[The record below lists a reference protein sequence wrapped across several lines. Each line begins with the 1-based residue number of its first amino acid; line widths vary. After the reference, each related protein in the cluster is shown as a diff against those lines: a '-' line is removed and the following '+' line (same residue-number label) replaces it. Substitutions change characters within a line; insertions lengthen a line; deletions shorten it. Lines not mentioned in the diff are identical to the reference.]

1 MQFLTPSLQSRIFAS
16 TDAHIYIKPH
26 PLLQPYIAHYTLNL
40 QEIANKNKQLVLIP
54 DIAGCMVITP
64 SPHELDIKYW
74 GATTKT
80 VIVNNNHPPERFFIE
95 FKPGGSFPF
104 TGIPQKELLNQ
115 QVAMQQILP
124 EWKHKIQEFWFSSAC
139 INDFLGLLEN
149 FLLSKLHHNGSP
161 NFLNQLSICLREH
174 KGLDEICAFSDRH
187 LHRILQNQVGTGIK
201 VYQRLIRINQALE
214 FMCDFSLTLTQI
226 AYLSGYYDQSHFIHD
241 FKQVCGVTPGVY
253 RKQMSDFYNESFKF

>member
-16 TDAHIYIKPH
+16 TDAHIYIRPH

-64 SPHELDIKYW
+64 SPHELDIKFW
-74 GATTKT
+74 GATSKT

-115 QVAMQQILP
+115 QIDLQQILP
-124 EWKHKIQEFWFSSAC
+124 DWKVLIQEFWFSSTC
-139 INDFLGLLEN
+139 IYDFLKLLEA
-149 FLLSKLHHNGSP
+149 FLLSKLQHYEKP
-161 NFLNQLSICLREH
+161 DFLNRLSVCLENQKKIDQICT
-174 KGLDEICAFSDRH
+174 FSDRH
-187 LHRILQNQVGTGIK
+187 LLRILQNQVGTGIK
-201 VYQRLIRINQALE
+201 TYQRLLRINQALDY
-214 FMCDFSLTLTQI
+214 MQNHTLSLTQI